1 MLRIGDYQGTD
12 YQVAKREAHKISRLT
27 CKHCG
32 FLFRMETGLTEC
44 PYDGHPL
51 KEIAFDPLIGMMLD
65 GKYEIVCQ
73 IGSGGMSLV
82 YKAKLRNGREVAVK
96 TLQAYL
102 RSDELTVLRFQQEIQ
117 AMSSLQHP
125 CVVSIHDHG
134 VTPENQPY
142 LVMDFVSG
150 KPLSRVIKDRGRL
163 NWQEALPIFIQIC
176 DGLEAAHSCGIIHRD
191 IKPGNIMIIQ
201 QGLAPMQA
209 RVVDFG
215 IAKLMYGGGQ
225 RLTRTG
231 EVIGSPLYM
240 SPEQC
245 TGDPLDHRTDMYA
258 LACVMHETLVGRP
271 PLVGLNVADMMHMHL
286 KVAPPSLSVARPD
299 TEFPSELEEIILR
312 MLSKRA
318 EDRYDSL
325 LTVREQ
331 LHALALRGGVYA
343 PAVATFQTGE
353 EGKVKRR
360 GPGMLV
366 EAALALLVVILLGTG
381 VVFWGLPIAERHQMD
396 SLYEIGL
403 QQLTS
408 HDYENARRSFD
419 DALLLADQ
427 VHDNGVSQCRI
438 LASMSDLFERMASA
452 DRAERADEQISRVVR
467 ANTTGDLDVDRYA
480 MATLGSSE
488 EASAS
493 SGLERKKQLLQNID
507 YAVSMCLAKARPQI
521 AEKLALRGLE
531 LDGSESASR
540 LHRMLGSA
548 YLAQE
553 KVTQAEQE
561 FLKATALKKTGAK
574 ESDAEQKRKTAA
586 IATRAAHAFVAHGLD
601 KQAQRFYTLALSLT
615 GEEPR
620 AQAVVMREFADYLK
634 SIGEVHRAEELLAKA
649 NARRFP
655 DK

>member
-1 MLRIGDYQGTD
+1 
-12 YQVAKREAHKISRLT
+12 
-27 CKHCG
+27 
-32 FLFRMETGLTEC
+32 MEIGLTEC
-44 PYDGHPL
+44 PYDGHAL
-51 KEIAFDPLIGMMLD
+51 KEVDFDPLIGMMLD
-65 GKYEIVCQ
+65 GKYEIISQ

-82 YKAKLRNGREVAVK
+82 YKAKLRNGRAVAVK

-102 RSDELTVLRFQQEIQ
+102 RSDELTVLRFKQEIQ
-117 AMSSLQHP
+117 AMSALQHP

-134 VTPENQPY
+134 VTPESQPY
-142 LVMDFVSG
+142 LVMDFVAG

-163 NWQEALPIFIQIC
+163 NWQEALPVFIQIC
-176 DGLEAAHSCGIIHRD
+176 DGLEAAHACGIVHRD
-191 IKPGNIMIIQ
+191 VKPGNIMITQ

-245 TGDPLDHRTDMYA
+245 TGDTLDHRTDMYA
-258 LACVMHETLVGRP
+258 LACVMHETLVGRA
-271 PLVGLNVADMMHMHL
+271 PLVGVNVADMMHMHL
-286 KVAPPSLSVARPD
+286 QVAPPSLSVARPD
-299 TEFPSELEEIILR
+299 AEFPSELEEIILR
-312 MLSKRA
+312 MLSKRK

-331 LHALALRGGVYA
+331 LHALALRSGVYA
-343 PAVATFQTGE
+343 PAVATFQTPE
-353 EGKVKRR
+353 EQRGKRR

-366 EAALALLVVILLGTG
+366 EAGLALLVVIMLGVG
-381 VVFWGLPIAERHQMD
+381 VVFWGLPIADRHRMD
-396 SLYEIGL
+396 SLYKVGL
-403 QQLTS
+403 EQLS
-408 HDYENARRSFD
+408 AHDYENARRSFD

-427 VHDNGVSQCRI
+427 IHDNGVSQCRI
-438 LASMSDLFERMASA
+438 LASMSDLFEKMASI

-467 ANTTGDLDVDRYA
+467 ANTTGELDVDRYA

-488 EASAS
+488 DASAG
-493 SGLERKKQLLQNID
+493 SGSERKKQLLQDID

-531 LDGSESASR
+531 LQGSTESAPR

-548 YLAQE
+548 YLSQE
-553 KVTQAEQE
+553 KVPQAEQE
-561 FLKATALKKTGAK
+561 FLKATAIKKTNNNQ
-574 ESDAEQKRKTAA
+574 SDAEQKRQSAA
-586 IATRAAHAFVAHGLD
+586 IATRAAHAFIAHGLD
-601 KQAQRFYTLALSLT
+601 KQAQRFYTLAVSLT
-615 GEEPR
+615 DEEPR
-620 AQAVVMREFADYLK
+620 AQAVVMREFAEYLK
-634 SIGEVHRAEELLAKA
+634 SIGEVHKAEGLLAKA
-649 NARRFP
+649 NARRYP